1 MAVRYLSPEQRAAY
15 RVFVRDGLLCS
26 AEDGGL
32 IDTRA
37 GVCLST
43 DSIGRAIFVMDAH
56 GNIYATTR
64 EDVAHLRHS
73 SLLAGQPVAAA
84 GEMVVRDGRLLALTG
99 RCPQY
104 DIGPD
109 NLNRVL
115 QQLREDGLDVS
126 CVAVD
131 DW

>member
-1 MAVRYLSPEQRAAY
+1 MAVRYFTPEEREAH
-15 RVFVRDGLLCS
+15 RVFVRDGLLRS

-37 GVCLST
+37 GARLQPGGL
-43 DSIGRAIFVMDAH
+43 GRAIFVMDAF

-64 EDVAHLRHS
+64 EDVARLRHS
-73 SLLAGQPVAAA
+73 SLSAGQPVAAA
-84 GEMVVRDGRLLALTG
+84 GELVVRDGVVLQVTG

-109 NLNRVL
+109 NAQRVL
-115 QQLREDGLDVS
+115 AQLRDEGVDVS
-126 CVAVD
+126 GVVVG
-131 DW
+131 